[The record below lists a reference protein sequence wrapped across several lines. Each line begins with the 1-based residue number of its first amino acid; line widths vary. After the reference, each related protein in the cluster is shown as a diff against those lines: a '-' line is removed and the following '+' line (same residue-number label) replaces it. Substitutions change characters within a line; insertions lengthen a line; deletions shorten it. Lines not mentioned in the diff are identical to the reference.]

1 MKNQDLRASAIIAAA
16 WLIGMTM
23 YSIWT
28 QPAFTSGDGGLY
40 NAYGLPAAESQIFAD
55 ERAPKHSKL
64 PVRWAHQRWGA
75 V

>member
-1 MKNQDLRASAIIAAA
+1 MKQQDLHASAIIAAA
-16 WLIGMTM
+16 WLLGMAM

-28 QPAFTSGDGGLY
+28 QPAFNSSDGGIY
-40 NAYGLPAAESQIFAD
+40 NLVGVPSVSADFIAD